1 MVRLLS
7 FVKLLQNESMKI
19 YRRIG
24 TWVMI
29 GILLVVTLLFG
40 ILLKIDSPN
49 DFEGKDW
56 RTVLEEENKS
66 YEKELAKVEEEGNA
80 RLYQDFLKES
90 YAINQYRLDHNIS
103 PEDSA
108 WEFVHNAASLISL
121 ITLFTI
127 IVGAISVAGE
137 FSWGTVK
144 LLLIRPVSRSKI
156 LLSKYIATFQFALT
170 MLVILFL
177 FSFLIGALLFGLGD
191 VTKPYLAYEN
201 GQVVEKNM
209 FLHTLSLFGFQC
221 IDLLM
226 MATFAFMISAVF
238 RSSSL
243 AIGLAIFL
251 MFTGVQLVSIL
262 AAMDITWVKYL
273 LFANT
278 DLTPYF
284 DGTPWIEGMTL
295 SFSITMLVIYFV
307 LFNVTSWLIFNKRD
321 VSV

>member
-1 MVRLLS
+1 MLS
-7 FVKLLQNESMKI
+7 FIRLLQNESMKI

-29 GILLVVTLLFG
+29 GILLAATLLFG
-40 ILLKIDSPN
+40 ILLKLDSPN

-56 RTVLEEENKS
+56 RKVLDEQNKG
-66 YEKELAKVEEEGNA
+66 YEKQLAEAEKEGDSNA
-80 RLYQDFLKES
+80 YQEYLRES
-90 YAINQYRLDHNIS
+90 YAINQYRLDHNIT

-108 WEFVHNAASLISL
+108 WEFVQNASGLTSL

-127 IVGAISVAGE
+127 IVGATSVAGE

-144 LLLIRPVSRSKI
+144 LLLIRSVSRSKI

-177 FSFLIGALLFGLGD
+177 FSFLVGALLFGLGD
-191 VTKPYLAYEN
+191 LTQPYLAYES
-201 GQVVEKNM
+201 GEVVEKSM
-209 FLHTLSLFGFQC
+209 LLHTLSLFGFRC
-221 IDLLM
+221 VNLLM
-226 MATFAFMISAVF
+226 MATFAFMISTVF

-251 MFTGVQLVSIL
+251 MFAGVQMVSIL
-262 AAMDITWVKYL
+262 AMMDQTWIKYL

-284 DGTPWIEGMTL
+284 DGTPWVEGMTL
-295 SFSITMLVIYFV
+295 SFSLTMLAIYFV

>member
-1 MVRLLS
+1 
-7 FVKLLQNESMKI
+7 MKI

-24 TWVMI
+24 TWVMV
-29 GILLVVTLLFG
+29 GILLTVTLLFG
-40 ILLKIDSPN
+40 ILIKFDSPN

-56 RTVLEEENKS
+56 RKVLEEENKS
-66 YEKELAKVEEEGNA
+66 YEKQLAKIEKEGHANT
-80 RLYQDFLKES
+80 YQNYLIEA

-108 WEFVHNAASLISL
+108 WDFVTKATDLTSL

-170 MLVILFL
+170 MLLILFL
-177 FSFLIGALLFGLGD
+177 FSFLIGALLFGLGE
-191 VTKPYLAYEN
+191 VTQPYLAYEN

-221 IDLLM
+221 VDLLM
-226 MATFAFMISAVF
+226 MATFAFMISTVF

-251 MFTGVQLVSIL
+251 MFAGVQLVAIL

-284 DGTPWIEGMTL
+284 DGTPWVEGMTL
-295 SFSITMLVIYFV
+295 SFSLTMLAIYFV